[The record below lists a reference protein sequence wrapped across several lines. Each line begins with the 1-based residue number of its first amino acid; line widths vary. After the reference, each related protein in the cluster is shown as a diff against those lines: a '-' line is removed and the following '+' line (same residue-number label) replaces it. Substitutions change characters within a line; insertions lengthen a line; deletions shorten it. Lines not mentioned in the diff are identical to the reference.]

1 MKRGEEFTT
10 WDVIKRLGIHRER
23 LREWLR
29 LGFVSAS
36 AQRADGIG
44 TKHLFTRWDLYMVAL
59 FQHLVLSGLS
69 RKAAGGVLK
78 RVNEDMEWWTRRE
91 KKDSIPFP
99 QLIVIQNIKDPRPRA
114 QVSIGDSNTIELPK
128 DADIDDLLV
137 INFGKIKERVD
148 SRLA

>member
-1 MKRGEEFTT
+1 
-10 WDVIKRLGIHRER
+10 
-23 LREWLR
+23 
-29 LGFVSAS
+29 
-36 AQRADGIG
+36 
-44 TKHLFTRWDLYMVAL
+44 
-59 FQHLVLSGLS
+59 
-69 RKAAGGVLK
+69 
-78 RVNEDMEWWTRRE
+78 MEWWTRRE

-137 INFGKIKERVD
+137 INFGKLKERVD

>member
-29 LGFVSAS
+29 LGFVNAS
-36 AQRADGIG
+36 AQKADGIG
-44 TKHLFTRWDLYMVAL
+44 TKHLFTRWDLYIVAL

-69 RKAAGGVLK
+69 RKAARGVLK
-78 RVNEDMEWWTRRE
+78 RVNKDMEWWTRRE